1 MRRRAG
7 FTLLEL
13 LVVAAILG
21 ILGSTALPLYHT
33 FQQRAYGSE
42 ASVMLKQIIDAQI
55 LYFLENETFFPNEG
69 VVSIFHGDQPSKP
82 EINQIKNALKI
93 TIAVGHF
100 LDYTITGT
108 AIDCTVIISSRQNS
122 FPLFSDG
129 SRSIGA
135 RVNATGKVEI
145 FLF

>member
-1 MRRRAG
+1 MKRYAG

-13 LVVAAILG
+13 MVVVAILG
-21 ILGSTALPLYHT
+21 ILSVTALPLYRT

-55 LYFLENETFFPNEG
+55 IYFLENETFFPNGG
-69 VVSIFHGDQPSKP
+69 VISIFHSDPPTKP
-82 EINQIKNALKI
+82 EIDQIKNTLKI

-108 AIDCTVIISSRQNS
+108 AIDCIVVISSRQNS

-129 SRSIGA
+129 SPSIGA
-135 RVNATGKVEI
+135 KVDTTGKVVI
-145 FLF
+145 F